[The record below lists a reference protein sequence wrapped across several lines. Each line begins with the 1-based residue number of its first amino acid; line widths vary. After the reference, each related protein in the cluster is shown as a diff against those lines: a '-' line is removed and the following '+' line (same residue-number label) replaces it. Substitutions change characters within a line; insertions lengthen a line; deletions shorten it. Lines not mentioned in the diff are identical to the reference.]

1 MNTMILIALSEVILL
16 LLLVIVILIEHL
28 TYEYRNNYY
37 QQLAED
43 KQKNIDYLVAKL
55 KKYEGKKKC

>member
-16 LLLVIVILIEHL
+16 LLLVIVTLIEHL
-28 TYEYRNNYY
+28 TYEYRSNYY
-37 QQLAED
+37 KQLAED

>member
-1 MNTMILIALSEVILL
+1 METMITICLAEMVLL
-16 LLLVIVILIEHL
+16 LLLVIVVLVNHL
-28 TYEYRNNYY
+28 TYEYRSNYY
-37 QQLAED
+37 KQLAED

>member
-16 LLLVIVILIEHL
+16 LLLVIVTLIEHL
-28 TYEYRNNYY
+28 TYEYRSNYY
-37 QQLAED
+37 QQLAEE
-43 KQKNIDYLVAKL
+43 KQRNIDYLVARL